1 MLIVES
7 YGLSDVGR
15 ARNHNE
21 DCFEIDSR
29 HRLFLVADG
38 MGGHRYGEVA
48 SRVAV
53 QAIREFV
60 AASEESDQTWPFA
73 LDTRLRRHSNL
84 LKNAVRVAHDKV
96 LSAIRKD
103 RRLYGMGTTVVG
115 FYLDGDVGAVAHVGD
130 SRAYRLRDGALELLT
145 QDHTWVNE
153 QVVAG
158 FLSEDQARIHPLKN
172 VVTRALGGER
182 EVEVDLLE
190 VAVRP
195 GDLYLLCSDGLTTML
210 GDEEIAREAAAGG
223 GAREVCERLV
233 GRANSRGGHDNVT
246 VVALGIT
253 AAEADAADPTEVGAG
268 AEGQGSGAAAG
279 DQPAVS
285 AGSAAPAGAA
295 SASPDGP

>member
-1 MLIVES
+1 MLAVES
-7 YGLSDVGR
+7 FGMSDVGR

-60 AASEESDQTWPFA
+60 AASEDSDQTWPFVF
-73 LDTRLRRHSNL
+73 DTRLRRHSNL

-103 RRLYGMGTTVVG
+103 RRLDGMGTTVVG
-115 FYLDGDVGAVAHVGD
+115 FYLDAHTDVGAVAHVGD
-130 SRAYRLRDGALELLT
+130 SRAYRLRDGRLELLT

-158 FLSEDQARIHPLKN
+158 YLSEDQARSHPLKN

-182 EVEVDLLE
+182 EVEVDLQE
-190 VAVRP
+190 VRVRH

-223 GAREVCERLV
+223 GVRGICERLV
-233 GRANSRGGHDNVT
+233 GRANARGGHDNVT
-246 VVALGIT
+246 VVALGIV
-253 AAEADAADPTEVGAG
+253 DAG
-268 AEGQGSGAAAG
+268 ADGSSLAGA
-279 DQPAVS
+279 QPAES
-285 AGSAAPAGAA
+285 ADSTATSGTGSA
-295 SASPDGP
+295 SLDGPKT

>member
-1 MLIVES
+1 MVAVES

-15 ARNHNE
+15 ARTHNE

-48 SRVAV
+48 ARVAV

-60 AASEESDQTWPFA
+60 AASEESDQTWPFV

-130 SRAYRLRDGALELLT
+130 SRAYRLRDGSLELLT

-158 FLSEDQARIHPLKN
+158 FLSEEQARIHPLKN

-182 EVEVDLLE
+182 EVQVDLQE
-190 VAVRP
+190 VRVEP
-195 GDLYLLCSDGLTTML
+195 GDLYLLCLDGLTTML

-223 GAREVCERLV
+223 GVRDVCERLV

-246 VVALGIT
+246 VVALGI
-253 AAEADAADPTEVGAG
+253 AAEDGEL
-268 AEGQGSGAAAG
+268 AG
-279 DQPAVS
+279 DGQPAAS
-285 AGSAAPAGAA
+285 AESSAPSAPSRAASAAPDE
-295 SASPDGP
+295 P